1 MITFCVTKIPKP
13 LLPFFFVLVTRIVQL
28 YPHWYTYTA
37 ADFPFLNEQENV
49 KYLPNV
55 NLGANVVADPNLEST
70 GNSSTLLIFSESP
83 SHFTFSVVG
92 VATC

>member
-1 MITFCVTKIPKP
+1 M
-13 LLPFFFVLVTRIVQL
+13 QL

-55 NLGANVVADPNLEST
+55 NLGANAYIFGISFPFHFLCRWSSYLLGFEFCSMWIIDCRTSQGFKAKMIVVFARGDQ
-70 GNSSTLLIFSESP
+70 
-83 SHFTFSVVG
+83 
-92 VATC
+92 